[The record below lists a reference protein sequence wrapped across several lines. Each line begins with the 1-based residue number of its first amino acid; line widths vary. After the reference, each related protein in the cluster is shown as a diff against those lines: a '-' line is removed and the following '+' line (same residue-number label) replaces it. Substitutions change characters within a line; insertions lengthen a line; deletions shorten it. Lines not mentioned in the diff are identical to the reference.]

1 LDGWDSENHPHSLFA
16 KRFTSSVGELRA
28 MRRAPNHFKQFLKK
42 ISESLFCLRFVFPY
56 TTCPLKNVM
65 SFMIYD
71 NFNRPVLN
79 LRISVTQ
86 KCDKHCPYCHRE
98 GEREPTTLMT
108 VKEILR
114 IVRIAISLGIS
125 RVKLTGG
132 EPLLRKEIVEIVKGI
147 TALEGLTDLSMTT
160 NGTHLKGLAKDLKVA
175 GLERVNVSLPTLDH
189 KVYSEVMGGNLQDAL
204 DGIKAAVDAGLK
216 PVKVNML
223 LLKEINDQE
232 VEKMMHF
239 AAQTGTILQMIE
251 LEPINLGEGYYES
264 HHLSLDKVEDKLEKV
279 AVEKRV
285 RKFMQKRRVYTL
297 PDVKVELIRPIEN
310 TEFCASCTRIRV
322 TSDGKIKPC
331 LMRSD
336 NLVDFLT
343 PMRNGADDKKISEI
357 FIEAVKKR
365 EPYYKVAK
373 TSKTEA

>member
-1 LDGWDSENHPHSLFA
+1 
-16 KRFTSSVGELRA
+16 
-28 MRRAPNHFKQFLKK
+28 
-42 ISESLFCLRFVFPY
+42 
-56 TTCPLKNVM
+56 
-65 SFMIYD
+65 MIYD
-71 NFNRPVLN
+71 NCNRPVLN

-108 VKEILR
+108 VEEILR

-132 EPLLRKEIVEIVKGI
+132 EPLLRKEIVEIVRGI
-147 TALEGLTDLSMTT
+147 TALDGLTDLSMTT
-160 NGTHLKGLAKDLKVA
+160 NGTHLKGLAKDLKAA
-175 GLERVNVSLPTLDH
+175 GLERVNVSLPTLDP
-189 KVYSEVMGGNLQDAL
+189 KVYSEVMGGNLQDAVN
-204 DGIKAAVDAGLK
+204 GIKAAVDAGLK

-223 LLKEINDQE
+223 LLKGINDQE

-239 AAQTGTILQMIE
+239 AAKTGTILQMIE
-251 LEPINLGEGYYES
+251 LEPINLGKGYYRS
-264 HHLSLDKVEDKLEKV
+264 HHLSLDNVEGKLEKL
-279 AVEKRV
+279 AVEKRI

-310 TEFCASCTRIRV
+310 TEFCANCTRIRV

-343 PMRNGADDKKISEI
+343 PMRNGADDKKIEEI

-365 EPYYKVAK
+365 EPYYKVAE

>member
-1 LDGWDSENHPHSLFA
+1 
-16 KRFTSSVGELRA
+16 
-28 MRRAPNHFKQFLKK
+28 
-42 ISESLFCLRFVFPY
+42 
-56 TTCPLKNVM
+56 
-65 SFMIYD
+65 MIYD
-71 NFNRPVLN
+71 NCNRPVLN

-98 GEREPTTLMT
+98 GERNPSTLMA
-108 VKEILR
+108 VDEVVR
-114 IVRIAISLGIS
+114 IVRIAISLGVS

-147 TALEGLTDLSMTT
+147 SGLEGLTDLSITT
-160 NGTHLKGLAKDLKVA
+160 NGTHLKELAKDLKAA
-175 GLERVNVSLPTLDH
+175 GLERVNISLPTLDP

-204 DGIKAAVDAGLK
+204 DGIKAAVDVGLK
-216 PVKVNML
+216 PVKLNML
-223 LLKEINDQE
+223 LLKGINDQE
-232 VEKMMHF
+232 VEKMMCF

-264 HHLSLDKVEDKLEKV
+264 HHLGLDIIEDKLEKL
-279 AVEKRV
+279 AVEKQV

-310 TEFCASCTRIRV
+310 TEFCANCTRIRV

-343 PMRNGADDKKISEI
+343 PMRNGADDEKITKI

-365 EPYYKVAK
+365 EPYYKAAK
-373 TSKTEA
+373 ASKTEA